1 MRAAALLQRLPHTA
15 AAGRPRRPRRRR
27 HGKRTTAT
35 RAADLSLA
43 QSAAR
48 RDVSAVSAKSAGS
61 STAGSLI
68 VQRARLAGGPVDHAS
83 YTCACGFVFAAS
95 VSTTVACPHCGA
107 AQAW

>member
-1 MRAAALLQRLPHTA
+1 MKAAALLQRLPHTA
-15 AAGRPRRPRRRR
+15 TAERPRRPRRRL

-43 QSAAR
+43 PSATR
-48 RDVSAVSAKSAGS
+48 RDASADPRS
-61 STAGSLI
+61 AGSLI
-68 VQRARLAGGPVDHAS
+68 LQRARLAGGPIDNAS

-107 AQAW
+107 SQAW

>member
-15 AAGRPRRPRRRR
+15 TAERPRRARRRR
-27 HGKRTTAT
+27 HGKPTTTAT
-35 RAADLSLA
+35 RAANLSQA
-43 QSAAR
+43 PPAAR
-48 RDVSAVSAKSAGS
+48 LDASAKSAGP

-68 VQRARLAGGPVDHAS
+68 VQRARLAGGPIDNAS